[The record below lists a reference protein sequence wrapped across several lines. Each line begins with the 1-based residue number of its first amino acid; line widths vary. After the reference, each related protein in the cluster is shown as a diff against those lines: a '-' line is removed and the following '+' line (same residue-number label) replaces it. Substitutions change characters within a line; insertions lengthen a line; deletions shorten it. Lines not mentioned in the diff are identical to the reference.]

1 MFYFISVFG
10 GDGGNGSS
18 GNDDG
23 GCYISGCSFLFCI
36 LCKTILCFKRMDI
49 TLWSFKAKEKKICGM
64 EFHSA
69 KAALI
74 TFLWILGCNLS
85 LDLKLKNCTRQNW
98 YSVYG
103 VRCILCMFCITNF
116 AKLEKLWRWWFVA
129 KPKIW
134 GKKNFATAIIP
145 SIHVLRRDF
154 IFMHVLFHNLISTK

>member
-1 MFYFISVFG
+1 MQHKNERKRKHSTHTHPKKTHTKWNEWDIFFVFMFYFISVFG

-49 TLWSFKAKEKKICGM
+49 LELQGKREKKICGM

-74 TFLWILGCNLS
+74 IFLWILGCNLS
-85 LDLKLKNCTRQNW
+85 LDLKLKNCSLQNW
-98 YSVYG
+98 YTVY
-103 VRCILCMFCITNF
+103 VVFCACFVSRILLSSENCDDDD
-116 AKLEKLWRWWFVA
+116 L
-129 KPKIW
+129 
-134 GKKNFATAIIP
+134 
-145 SIHVLRRDF
+145 
-154 IFMHVLFHNLISTK
+154 